1 MELLGDV
8 CQMEAILVHL
18 VVVLILAW
26 NVCMVC
32 PWESFLVH
40 PMELL
45 GDVGQV
51 EAHFGPYGD
60 NINLD
65 AR

>member
-1 MELLGDV
+1 MG
-8 CQMEAILVHL
+8 
-18 VVVLILAW
+18 AW
-26 NVCMVC
+26 FTGA
-32 PWESFLVH
+32 WESFWVH
-40 PMELL
+40 SMELL

-51 EAHFGPYGD
+51 KAHFGPYGD